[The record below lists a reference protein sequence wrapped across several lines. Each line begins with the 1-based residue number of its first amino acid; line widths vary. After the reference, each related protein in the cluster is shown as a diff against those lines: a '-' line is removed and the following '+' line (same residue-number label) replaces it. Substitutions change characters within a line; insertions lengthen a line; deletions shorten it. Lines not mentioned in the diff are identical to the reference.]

1 MNNTPT
7 PLGEDFFH
15 RDCLDVA
22 PDLVGK
28 LIIRNTDEGEI
39 RLRIT
44 EAEAYRGEED
54 TACHASKGRTPRTEL
69 LYREAGVIYVY
80 LCLPLADERYH
91 RRKGAAPGRAFPCV
105 P

>member
-1 MNNTPT
+1 MMNNTPT

-39 RLRIT
+39 RLRISGSAARSAIEIPTVAT
-44 EAEAYRGEED
+44 EAI
-54 TACHASKGRTPRTEL
+54 TAAANCGNAGRRALHRTP
-69 LYREAGVIYVY
+69 
-80 LCLPLADERYH
+80 ERQK
-91 RRKGAAPGRAFPCV
+91 R
-105 P
+105 

>member
-1 MNNTPT
+1 MMNNAPT

-44 EAEAYRGEED
+44 EA
-54 TACHASKGRTPRTEL
+54 
-69 LYREAGVIYVY
+69 
-80 LCLPLADERYH
+80 
-91 RRKGAAPGRAFPCV
+91 
-105 P
+105 

>member
-1 MNNTPT
+1 MMNNAPT

-44 EAEAYRGEED
+44 EAEAYRL
-54 TACHASKGRTPRTEL
+54 SRIKGP
-69 LYREAGVIYVY
+69 YSQN
-80 LCLPLADERYH
+80 
-91 RRKGAAPGRAFPCV
+91 
-105 P
+105 